1 MPYSKKAQTR
11 TFRIDPTFLTV
22 LDSEAEEQGI
32 TPSALINQ
40 ILKKYALF
48 WRFDEEDEAI
58 SISHDALKSMVELL
72 SKDQLAKIGAKSGME
87 LSSNYFYMMGKKDVD
102 SVISFLNLQLGK
114 YSGWYQL
121 HSTEEEKRYKLLL
134 SHQLEMKWSMWLQ
147 NVIETFLE
155 SILNV
160 QVTSEA
166 TENSVTLS
174 FTLMGPM

>member
-1 MPYSKKAQTR
+1 
-11 TFRIDPTFLTV
+11 
-22 LDSEAEEQGI
+22 
-32 TPSALINQ
+32 
-40 ILKKYALF
+40 
-48 WRFDEEDEAI
+48 
-58 SISHDALKSMVELL
+58 
-72 SKDQLAKIGAKSGME
+72 
-87 LSSNYFYMMGKKDVD
+87 MMGKKDVD

-121 HSTEEEKRYKLLL
+121 HSTEEDKRYKLLL

-174 FTLMGPM
+174 FTLTGPM